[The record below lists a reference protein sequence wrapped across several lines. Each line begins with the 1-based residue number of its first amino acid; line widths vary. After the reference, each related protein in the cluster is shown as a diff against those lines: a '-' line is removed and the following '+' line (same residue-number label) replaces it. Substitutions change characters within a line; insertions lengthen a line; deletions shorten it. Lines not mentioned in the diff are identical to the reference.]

1 MIPLFFMEPL
11 LRKLLPVG
19 FTSQVLKDLPV
30 AADTR
35 VLPAV
40 DDLPGLA
47 AALKACPVTVVVIA
61 PDWPAQNRV
70 AARELILDHAAACVE
85 ATDLNATTLEPVIR
99 AALAERAQR
108 IESGFFNQLVQL
120 LPDPVFFKDRYG
132 RFLSANN
139 VIANHFRVADA
150 SLLIGRSDFDFF
162 ASEHAQQAFAD
173 EQEVMRTGKPIIA
186 LLEKETHDENRVTWC
201 LTWKAPLRDLTGR
214 VIGTYGFSR
223 DQTDLKTT
231 EIALAT
237 ERHLLE
243 VLLTGL
249 PDSVF
254 IKDREGRF
262 LLANQV
268 VAQWM
273 GETPSSLRGKRDV
286 EFFPAE
292 MAALFR
298 KDEESV
304 MASGMPVINRE
315 ETIRTHDGRELTVL
329 TTKLPY
335 RNPAGEIIGIIGMSR
350 NITLRKSFDV
360 EMKSAQEEI
369 VALRAEVTRLT
380 SAVTERLS

>member
-1 MIPLFFMEPL
+1 M
-11 LRKLLPVG
+11 
-19 FTSQVLKDLPV
+19 
-30 AADTR
+30 
-35 VLPAV
+35 
-40 DDLPGLA
+40 
-47 AALKACPVTVVVIA
+47 TVVVIA
-61 PDWPAQNRV
+61 PDWSPQDRV
-70 AARELILDHAAACVE
+70 AVRELILDHAAAIVE
-85 ATDLNATTLEPVIR
+85 ASDLSAATLESLIR
-99 AALAERAQR
+99 TALVERAQR

-120 LPDPVFFKDRYG
+120 LPDPVFFKDRHG

-139 VIANHFRVADA
+139 VIAKHFRVGDA

-162 ASEHAQQAFAD
+162 ASEHAQQAYSD

-292 MAALFR
+292 MAAQFR

-315 ETIRTHDGRELTVL
+315 EQVRTHDGRELTVL

-360 EMKSAQEEI
+360 EMKLAQSEI
-369 VALRAEVTRLT
+369 MALRAEVTRLT